1 MEGRGGHRGV
11 RAKGFPPAEGREPPA
26 PPARHAEF
34 LSKSYVPSASS
45 PTPGDVPRSE
55 REAGAS
61 TSTSWAGQLW
71 KQYDPINRLI
81 FPGVGVPA
89 TYDDRGAPP
98 RAAQDPSRSDR
109 GGGGSD
115 RGVRVSRARRDVASS
130 GVPRAPL
137 ASHSLTTLTT
147 LTAGKP
153 FVGELQVRDVV
164 YKTIVVKLP
173 ALVPGGL
180 CAPPTRVAC
189 PCLVVLRADVQ
200 TLARCRG
207 RGVILYLHGNGTDIG
222 GAAEEAKTLA
232 RVGLPRRRPRVPRVR
247 ISGGDSVGRLGR
259 RRRARRREIHRK
271 NDGSAEGSR
280 DHIRKVRRDGTGGG
294 GGREALQGCVF
305 GAGGRRAFLRIRNPA
320 RERDRASLSRTAP
333 AALALHSP
341 YTSIFDFAREKAG
354 HVLSWLLVTER
365 WPTMRNMTRVA
376 CPTLLI
382 HGDCDEVIPARHSS
396 RLRREAKRFPAPCQL
411 HVQRGASHN
420 VFDFFGD
427 VADPLATF
435 LRRHERAPWGKAGA
449 RREPMGLDLRDLE
462 RKVRDAGEGDAEEY
476 PFADAGY

>member
-1 MEGRGGHRGV
+1 M
-11 RAKGFPPAEGREPPA
+11 
-26 PPARHAEF
+26 
-34 LSKSYVPSASS
+34 
-45 PTPGDVPRSE
+45 
-55 REAGAS
+55 
-61 TSTSWAGQLW
+61 
-71 KQYDPINRLI
+71 
-81 FPGVGVPA
+81 
-89 TYDDRGAPP
+89 
-98 RAAQDPSRSDR
+98 
-109 GGGGSD
+109 
-115 RGVRVSRARRDVASS
+115 
-130 GVPRAPL
+130 
-137 ASHSLTTLTT
+137 
-147 LTAGKP
+147 
-153 FVGELQVRDVV
+153 RDVV

-232 RVGLPRRRPRVPRVR
+232 RELDCHVVVPEYPGYGLAEGTP
-247 ISGGDSVGRLGR
+247 SEDSVDAVAHAAARFIEKTMGAPRDRVIIYGR
-259 RRRARRREIHRK
+259 
-271 NDGSAEGSR
+271 S
-280 DHIRKVRRDGTGGG
+280 VGTGPAAAAAA
-294 GGREALQGCVF
+294 RLSR
-305 GAGGRRAFLRIRNPA
+305 GAFSGLEDDARFQNSHPA
-320 RERDRASLSRTAP
+320 RERHRASLSRTAP

>member
-1 MEGRGGHRGV
+1 M
-11 RAKGFPPAEGREPPA
+11 
-26 PPARHAEF
+26 
-34 LSKSYVPSASS
+34 
-45 PTPGDVPRSE
+45 
-55 REAGAS
+55 
-61 TSTSWAGQLW
+61 
-71 KQYDPINRLI
+71 
-81 FPGVGVPA
+81 
-89 TYDDRGAPP
+89 
-98 RAAQDPSRSDR
+98 
-109 GGGGSD
+109 
-115 RGVRVSRARRDVASS
+115 
-130 GVPRAPL
+130 
-137 ASHSLTTLTT
+137 
-147 LTAGKP
+147 
-153 FVGELQVRDVV
+153 RDVV

-173 ALVPGGL
+173 VLVPGGL

-232 RVGLPRRRPRVPRVR
+232 RELDCHVVVPEYPGYGLAEGTP
-247 ISGGDSVGRLGR
+247 SEDSVDAVAHAAARFIEKTMGAPRDRMIIYGRSVGTGPAAAAAARLSRGAFSGLEGDAGSHSE
-259 RRRARRREIHRK
+259 RAR
-271 NDGSAEGSR
+271 N
-280 DHIRKVRRDGTGGG
+280 
-294 GGREALQGCVF
+294 
-305 GAGGRRAFLRIRNPA
+305 RNC
-320 RERDRASLSRTAP
+320 ASLSRTAP

-449 RREPMGLDLRDLE
+449 RREPMGLDLRDVE

-476 PFADAGY
+476 PFADTGY

>member
-1 MEGRGGHRGV
+1 M
-11 RAKGFPPAEGREPPA
+11 
-26 PPARHAEF
+26 
-34 LSKSYVPSASS
+34 
-45 PTPGDVPRSE
+45 
-55 REAGAS
+55 
-61 TSTSWAGQLW
+61 
-71 KQYDPINRLI
+71 
-81 FPGVGVPA
+81 
-89 TYDDRGAPP
+89 
-98 RAAQDPSRSDR
+98 
-109 GGGGSD
+109 
-115 RGVRVSRARRDVASS
+115 
-130 GVPRAPL
+130 
-137 ASHSLTTLTT
+137 
-147 LTAGKP
+147 
-153 FVGELQVRDVV
+153 RDVV

-173 ALVPGGL
+173 VLVPGGL

-232 RVGLPRRRPRVPRVR
+232 RELDCHVVVPEYPGYGLAEGTP
-247 ISGGDSVGRLGR
+247 SEDSVDAVAHAAARFIEKTMGAPRDRVIIYGR
-259 RRRARRREIHRK
+259 
-271 NDGSAEGSR
+271 S
-280 DHIRKVRRDGTGGG
+280 VGTGPAAAAAA
-294 GGREALQGCVF
+294 RLSR
-305 GAGGRRAFLRIRNPA
+305 GAFSGLEDDARSQNSQPA
-320 RERDRASLSRTAP
+320 RNRNRASLSRTAP

-476 PFADAGY
+476 PFADTGY